1 MELVGFCEQQGLTKA
16 KRKDRWKGK
25 KKKGGGYKEKVVSAK
40 FQVQG
45 LEFQPIVRVLVS
57 LTITIQFL
65 FTDIT

>member
-16 KRKDRWKGK
+16 KRKDRWKGQ
-25 KKKGGGYKEKVVSAK
+25 KKGGGYKEKVESAK

-57 LTITIQFL
+57 LTITVQFL